1 MMSLTY
7 ASSPSALIPLHG
19 RLVGRNLNADTQ
31 TRSQTELGEQR
42 KREGLDVPSSPAWMD
57 QSVASPISPVGTKV
71 FRLCGRN
78 TVAGGTMRGQH
89 SPVGA
94 SSEKVPIAQ
103 RALTNFLE
111 LPTVP
116 IGSYVSSPISGLHV
130 LDPRVKQA
138 WLAALL
144 LFPPTA
150 RPKRRLPCHLHSR
163 YHSRGTSQQSIP
175 STAHCCCGFV
185 CDSLR
190 IYYLGCRQYNAGDS
204 N

>member
-1 MMSLTY
+1 
-7 ASSPSALIPLHG
+7 
-19 RLVGRNLNADTQ
+19 
-31 TRSQTELGEQR
+31 
-42 KREGLDVPSSPAWMD
+42 
-57 QSVASPISPVGTKV
+57 
-71 FRLCGRN
+71 
-78 TVAGGTMRGQH
+78 MRGQH

-144 LFPPTA
+144 LFPPNGTA
-150 RPKRRLPCHLHSR
+150 EEKVAVSIALALVTAAALPNRVYLPQLTAVVGLCAILFVFTILGADSIMPVIQTRRASSCGGRPSCVTRAGASISLRASTPWTASGHPKRSEPCRELILPDF
-163 YHSRGTSQQSIP
+163 
-175 STAHCCCGFV
+175 HCLTV
-185 CDSLR
+185 SS
-190 IYYLGCRQYNAGDS
+190 S
-204 N
+204 NYVHNNT

>member
-19 RLVGRNLNADTQ
+19 RLVGRNLNADTNKIPNRAWG
-31 TRSQTELGEQR
+31 TEEARSWTFRRAQLGWTNQLR
-42 KREGLDVPSSPAWMD
+42 LRSVPSERRF
-57 QSVASPISPVGTKV
+57 

-116 IGSYVSSPISGLHV
+116 IG
-130 LDPRVKQA
+130 
-138 WLAALL
+138 
-144 LFPPTA
+144 
-150 RPKRRLPCHLHSR
+150 
-163 YHSRGTSQQSIP
+163 
-175 STAHCCCGFV
+175 
-185 CDSLR
+185 
-190 IYYLGCRQYNAGDS
+190 
-204 N
+204 